1 MPKGKLDYLYCVR
14 AIAEVGDRKVDHWDT
29 VIPGLV
35 LEVRPT
41 KTATW
46 ALRFTDASGRQRQFK
61 IGRFGDITVE
71 QARKMAAKLRA
82 EVVLGGNPRA
92 EKERQRSVPLYAEV
106 AKQHLEYA
114 KSHIKSHGSTE
125 MILRRHLVPRWG
137 KVRLDEIKTLDIS
150 KWLSGK
156 LEDGL
161 APATAERI
169 RITLNRS
176 FELASRWGIPG
187 AEVNPVKNVER
198 RKFDNARSR
207 YLKPEEAARL
217 HKAAAE
223 SENPQ
228 LASIVALLLLT
239 GARKMELLRARWAD
253 VDLDARL
260 WLLPETKN
268 GSHRYVPLSEQAVE
282 VISRLPRW
290 EGCEWLIPNPATRKP
305 YNTIKRA
312 WRTATQAAGLQDFRI
327 HDCRHAFCS
336 SAVAA
341 GVDLYTVGKIVG
353 HKDYKSSQRYAHHA
367 GETLLRA
374 VEKSA
379 ANLNVDWSSTQE
391 ASHGV

>member
-1 MPKGKLDYLYCVR
+1 MPKGKLDYIYCIR
-14 AIAEVGDRKVDHWDT
+14 AIAEIGDRKVDHWDT
-29 VIPGLV
+29 IIPGLV
-35 LEVRPT
+35 LEVRPSQ
-41 KTATW
+41 TATW
-46 ALRFTDASGRQRQFK
+46 ALRYTDASARQRQYK

-71 QARKMAAKLRA
+71 QARKAAEKLRA
-82 EVVLGGNPRA
+82 DVVLGGNPRA
-92 EKERQRSVPLYAEV
+92 AKKRARSIPLYAEV
-106 AKQHLEYA
+106 ANQHLDYS
-114 KSHIKSHGSTE
+114 KSHIKSYGCTE
-125 MILRRHLVPRWG
+125 MTLRRHILPRWA
-137 KVRLDEIKTLDIS
+137 KVPLDEIKTQDIS

-156 LEDGL
+156 LEEGL
-161 APATAERI
+161 APSTVERI
-169 RITLNRS
+169 RITFNRS

-198 RKFDNARSR
+198 RKFDNARTR

-217 HKAAAE
+217 HKAAAA
-223 SENPQ
+223 SDNPQ

-253 VDLDARL
+253 VDLDGRL

-282 VISRLPRW
+282 VISKLPRW

-312 WRTATQAAGLQDFRI
+312 WKTATEAAGLKDFRT

-353 HKDYKSSQRYAHHA
+353 HKDYKSSQRYSHHA

-379 ANLNVDWSSTQE
+379 ANLNVDWFAAQE

>member
-1 MPKGKLDYLYCVR
+1 MPKGKLDYLYCIR

-35 LEVRPT
+35 LEVRPS

-46 ALRFTDASGRQRQFK
+46 ALRFTDASGRQRQYK

-92 EKERQRSVPLYAEV
+92 EKERRRSIPLYAEV

-114 KSHIKSHGSTE
+114 KSHIKSHACTE
-125 MILRRHLVPRWG
+125 MTLRRHLEPRWG
-137 KVRLDEIKTLDIS
+137 KVPLDEIKTQDIS
-150 KWLSGK
+150 KWLSSK
-156 LEDGL
+156 LEEGL
-161 APATAERI
+161 APSSVERI
-169 RITLNRS
+169 RITFNRS

-223 SENPQ
+223 SDNPQ

-282 VISRLPRW
+282 VISKLPRW

-312 WRTATQAAGLQDFRI
+312 WKTATEVAGLRDFRI

-353 HKDYKSSQRYAHHA
+353 HKDYKSSQRYSHHA

-374 VEKSA
+374 VERSA
-379 ANLNVDWSSTQE
+379 ANLNVDWSRAE
-391 ASHGV
+391 GGNNGL